1 MHFRVYWSCTAN
13 IRVSGQIPII
23 TTATLTTLGEHGSVS
38 VKQLLFNPWASNP
51 CTEAAS
57 TNTVLATP
65 SASNNSIYA
74 LEYSLSIPQSI
85 TSKGELPNSTI
96 MVGEFM
102 L

>member
-1 MHFRVYWSCTAN
+1 M
-13 IRVSGQIPII
+13 
-23 TTATLTTLGEHGSVS
+23 TLITLGEHGSMS

-65 SASNNSIYA
+65 SASKNSVYA
-74 LEYSLSIPQSI
+74 LGCSLNISQSI
-85 TSKGELPNSTI
+85 TSKGELPISTI
-96 MVGEFM
+96 MVVKFM